1 MECIN
6 ARPATSKNIL
16 AFIRVGGYINAMRN
30 LANIVKSL
38 EDETRLRIMAL
49 LLDVEE
55 LCVCDFVAVLQLPQS
70 TVSRHLS
77 HLKNAGWLSD
87 RRAGVWIHYSFAAD
101 LSPMH
106 RAFISTLRTI
116 LATNE
121 AAVNDRERLMQLGR
135 SNCCA

>member
-1 MECIN
+1 
-6 ARPATSKNIL
+6 
-16 AFIRVGGYINAMRN
+16 MRN
-30 LANIVKSL
+30 IVNIMKSL

-49 LLDVEE
+49 LLDAEE
-55 LCVCDFVAVLQLPQS
+55 LCVCDVVAVLQLPQS

-87 RRAGVWIHYSFAAD
+87 RRAGVWIHYSLAAD
-101 LSPMH
+101 LSPLH
-106 RAFISTLRTI
+106 RSFISTLRTI

-121 AAVNDRERLMQLGR
+121 VAGKDREGLAKLGR